1 MNDLAVVILNY
12 NTKKIILDCLRSIF
26 DKKWKHS
33 IGVWVVDNASKDGSC
48 EAIKEKFPQVIL
60 IRNRKNLGFSG
71 GNNIALKKACKKV
84 DKVFILNS
92 DTQVKEGSLDE
103 LINFSKKTDFD
114 LLSCRLL
121 NPDGSFQPNAGDL
134 PHFTSVF
141 TWITGLDDF
150 LGRVFPL
157 PSFHQR
163 QKQYYKDGNEVGW
176 VSGTS
181 MFIKKQV
188 FEEIGFFDENI
199 FMYGEDVDFC
209 WRAKKA
215 GFKIGWTDQAEI
227 IHLGGASFD
236 RPQLNQWTGEFKG
249 LFYLYQ
255 KYYGLLPSLLLRVLV
270 VPFVLLRVF
279 AFSVIGKS
287 NYALTYLKVL
297 PRILR

>member
-1 MNDLAVVILNY
+1 MSDLAIVILNY
-12 NTKKIILDCLRSIF
+12 NTKEITLECLQSIF
-26 DKKWKHS
+26 TGKRKNS
-33 IGVWVVDNASKDGSC
+33 IEVWVVDNGSKDGSS
-48 EAIKEKFPQVIL
+48 EAIKKEFPQVFL
-60 IRNRKNLGFSG
+60 LRNKKNLGFAK
-71 GNNIALKKACKKV
+71 GNNIALKKVYQKA
-84 DKVFILNS
+84 DAILFLNS
-92 DTQVKEGSLDE
+92 DTRVKEKSLYR
-103 LINFSKKTDFD
+103 LIDFASQATFD
-114 LLSCRLL
+114 LLSCKLL
-121 NPDGSFQPNAGDL
+121 NPNGSFQPNAGDL
-134 PHFTSVF
+134 PYFTSVL
-141 TWITGLDDF
+141 TWLTGLDDIF
-150 LGRVFPL
+150 GKVFPL

-163 QKQYYKDGNEVGW
+163 RGQYYQDGKEVGW
-176 VSGTS
+176 VSGTA
-181 MFIKKQV
+181 MLIKRRV
-188 FEEIGFFDENI
+188 FEKIGFFDENI

-236 RPQLNQWTGEFKG
+236 KPQLNQWTGEFRG

-279 AFSVIGKS
+279 VFSVIGKS